1 MSDNWLTP
9 ITNTFDNERIE
20 ELFTALTTVGE
31 GRRVAAGLTAL
42 AERHADNTRT
52 DVVRVDPWN
61 VILVVSSRGGCWS
74 GREVEIQIP
83 LTAEESGPRR
93 DRSRR
98 APTLWV
104 SGSDNELHRYVV
116 PATLAYWV
124 ARKNAAKCG
133 ALRACEDGLVP
144 SYDISGYIEPSTRDM
159 PDMPAD
165 SLFLGLGLYALAQQ
179 IDEATRP
186 RERFAPAPQDEPL
199 VLRREYPWSPADH
212 EVPAGRIVE
221 DILDVPANATFT
233 AVFDNP
239 DGVGRG
245 VTPLMRFTHETTGSA
260 PVVIRPSGWYS
271 PLKNEWAY
279 SALRADRYVIHE
291 DAGETLRQLGA
302 KVHSNSLDIPAG
314 AVGAGDDVEPAEGP
328 AYVGPLPGE
337 PHRRIRWDDT
347 DDGVTI
353 VLATEGEDGER
364 TDVDSVQVLDT
375 AEDGAVE
382 QEEDALLEKHGLCWA
397 DLDNARDTEPAEEDD
412 PTEVC
417 VEPTKYFNAVGVEI
431 PEWEVQ
437 LLAQAE
443 KEAGE

>member
-9 ITNTFDNERIE
+9 IARAVDGERIE

-42 AERHADNTRT
+42 AERHADNTCT
-52 DVVRVDPWN
+52 DVVRVDPRN
-61 VILVVSSRGGCWS
+61 VILVVSSKGGCWS
-74 GREVEIQIP
+74 GREIELQIP
-83 LTAEESGPRR
+83 LTAEESGSRR

-104 SGSDNELHRYVV
+104 SGSDGELHRYVV

-144 SYDISGYIEPSTRDM
+144 SYDIGGYIEPSTRDM

-165 SLFLGLGLYALAQQ
+165 SLFLGLGLYTLAQQ
-179 IDEATRP
+179 IDEATHP

-221 DILDVPANATFT
+221 DILDVPYAAVFT

-239 DGVGRG
+239 DGIGRG

-260 PVVIRPSGWYS
+260 PVIILPSGWYS
-271 PLKNEWAY
+271 PLKNEWAR

-291 DAGETLRQLGA
+291 VPAGKTLREIGA
-302 KVHSNSLDIPAG
+302 KVRMSTLDVPTDVEAPS
-314 AVGAGDDVEPAEGP
+314 DDVEPAEGP
-328 AYVGPLPGE
+328 VYIGPLPGT
-337 PHRRIRWDDT
+337 PHRRIRWDEG

-353 VLATEGEDGER
+353 VLTAQGEDGEW
-364 TDVDSVQVLDT
+364 VDIDATQVLDT

-382 QEEDALLEKHGLCWA
+382 QAEDELLKQHQLCWA
-397 DLDNARDTEPAEEDD
+397 DLDNARDTEPTEEDD
-412 PTEVC
+412 PTEVR
-417 VEPTKYFNAVGVEI
+417 VEPRYFNADGEEI
-431 PEWEVQ
+431 PEWE
-437 LLAQAE
+437 AP
-443 KEAGE
+443 

>member
-1 MSDNWLTP
+1 MSNWLTP
-9 ITNTFDNERIE
+9 ITRTFDNAVVN

-42 AERHADNTRT
+42 SERHADNTCT
-52 DVVRVDPWN
+52 DVVRVNPWTI
-61 VILVVSSRGGCWS
+61 ILVISSRGGCWS
-74 GREVEIQIP
+74 GREVELQVP
-83 LTAEESGPRR
+83 LTEKS
-93 DRSRR
+93 DLSRSERR

-104 SGSDNELHRYVV
+104 SGSDGDLYRYVV

-124 ARKNAAKCG
+124 ARKSAAKCG
-133 ALRACEDGLVP
+133 ALRACEDGIVP
-144 SYDISGYIEPSTRDM
+144 SYDISGYLEPDWR
-159 PDMPAD
+159 DMPAD
-165 SLFLGLGLYALAQQ
+165 SGLFLGLGLYTLAQQ

-186 RERFAPAPQDEPL
+186 WGRFAPAPQDEPL
-199 VLRREYPWSPADH
+199 VLRREHPWSPADH
-212 EVPAGRIVE
+212 EVPAGRIVK
-221 DILDVPANATFT
+221 DILDVPYAAVFT
-233 AVFDNP
+233 AVFDDP

-260 PVVIRPSGWYS
+260 PVIILPSGWHS
-271 PLKNEWAY
+271 PLKNEWAH

-328 AYVGPLPGE
+328 SYTGPLPGT
-337 PHRRIRWDDT
+337 PHRRIRWDEG

-353 VLATEGEDGER
+353 VLTTQGDDGKW
-364 TDVDSVQVLDT
+364 TDIDSTHVSDT

-382 QEEDALLEKHGLCWA
+382 QAEDDLLKQHQLCWA
-397 DLDNARDTEPAEEDD
+397 DIDTEAEEEDEAD
-412 PTEVC
+412 ADADAEPT
-417 VEPTKYFNAVGVEI
+417 EPTKYFNEAGEQI
-431 PEWEVQ
+431 PEWEAQ

-443 KEAGE
+443 EETAE

>member
-1 MSDNWLTP
+1 MSDNWLAP

-83 LTAEESGPRR
+83 LTAEKPGSRR

-144 SYDISGYIEPSTRDM
+144 SYDISGYLEPSTRDM

-165 SLFLGLGLYALAQQ
+165 SGLFLGLGLYALAQQ
-179 IDEATRP
+179 IEEATRP
-186 RERFAPAPQDEPL
+186 RERFAPVPEDRPL

-221 DILDVPANATFT
+221 DILDVPANGTFT
-233 AVFDNP
+233 AVFDAV

-245 VTPLMRFTHETTGSA
+245 VTPLMGFTHETTGSA
-260 PVVIRPSGWYS
+260 PVIIRPSGWYS
-271 PLKNEWAY
+271 PLKNEWAH

-291 DAGETLRQLGA
+291 EAGETLRELGA
-302 KVHSNSLDIPAG
+302 KVRMSMLDVPTGVEAPS
-314 AVGAGDDVEPAEGP
+314 DDVEPAEGP
-328 AYVGPLPGE
+328 AYIGPLPGE
-337 PHRRIRWDDT
+337 PHRRIRWDEG

-353 VLATEGEDGER
+353 VLTAQGEDGEW

-382 QEEDALLEKHGLCWA
+382 QAEDALLEKYGLCWA
-397 DLDNARDTEPAEEDD
+397 DLDNARDTEPTEEDD
-412 PTEVC
+412 PTEAC
-417 VEPTKYFNAVGVEI
+417 VEPTYFNADGEEI
-431 PEWEVQ
+431 PEWEAQ
-437 LLAQAE
+437 LLNLT
-443 KEAGE
+443 GEETGE

>member
-1 MSDNWLTP
+1 MSNWLAP
-9 ITNTFDNERIE
+9 ITRTFDSDGVD

-83 LTAEESGPRR
+83 LTAEESGSRR

-144 SYDISGYIEPSTRDM
+144 SYDISGYLEPDWR
-159 PDMPAD
+159 DMPAD
-165 SLFLGLGLYALAQQ
+165 SGLFLGLGLYALAQQ

-221 DILDVPANATFT
+221 DILDVPANATFS
-233 AVFDNP
+233 AVFDAV

-271 PLKNEWAY
+271 PLKNEWAH

-291 DAGETLRQLGA
+291 ETGETLRQLGA

-328 AYVGPLPGE
+328 SYIGPLPGT

-353 VLATEGEDGER
+353 VLATEGEDGEW

-382 QEEDALLEKHGLCWA
+382 QAEDALLEKYGLCWA
-397 DLDNARDTEPAEEDD
+397 DIGAKPEGQDEEDQAD
-412 PTEVC
+412 EVHA
-417 VEPTKYFNAVGVEI
+417 EPTKYFNADGEEI
-431 PEWEVQ
+431 PEWEAQ
-437 LLAQAE
+437 LLNLT
-443 KEAGE
+443 GEETGE

>member
-1 MSDNWLTP
+1 MSNWLTP
-9 ITNTFDNERIE
+9 IARTFDNAVVN
-20 ELFTALTTVGE
+20 ELFTALTTVSE
-31 GRRVAAGLTAL
+31 GKRVAAGLTAL
-42 AERHADNTRT
+42 AERHANNTRT
-52 DVVRVDPWN
+52 DVVHINPWT
-61 VILVVSSRGGCWS
+61 ITLIISSKGGCWS
-74 GREVEIQIP
+74 GREVELQVP
-83 LTAEESGPRR
+83 LTADES
-93 DRSRR
+93 DSCRSGRR

-104 SGSDNELHRYVV
+104 SGSDTDLHRYIV
-116 PATLAYWV
+116 PETLAYWA
-124 ARKNAAKCG
+124 ARKAAVKIG
-133 ALRACEDGLVP
+133 ELRACQEGLVP
-144 SYDISGYIEPSTRDM
+144 SYDISGYLESDSRH
-159 PDMPAD
+159 MPAD
-165 SLFLGLGLYALAQQ
+165 SGLFLGLGLYSLAEQ
-179 IDEATRP
+179 IDQATQP
-186 RERFAPAPQDEPL
+186 QARFTPAPEDEPL
-199 VLRREYPWSPADH
+199 VLRRKSPWSPADH

-233 AVFDNP
+233 AVFDDP
-239 DGVGRG
+239 GAVGRG
-245 VTPLMRFTHETTGSA
+245 VTPLMTFSHETTGSA

-271 PLKNEWAY
+271 PLKNEWAH

-291 DAGETLRQLGA
+291 ETGETLRQLGA

-328 AYVGPLPGE
+328 SYIGPLPGT

-353 VLATEGEDGER
+353 VLATEGEDGEW

-397 DLDNARDTEPAEEDD
+397 DLDHARDTEPAEEDD

-417 VEPTKYFNAVGVEI
+417 VEPTKYFNADGVEI

>member
-9 ITNTFDNERIE
+9 IARAVDGERIE

-42 AERHADNTRT
+42 AERHADNTCT
-52 DVVRVDPWN
+52 DVVRVDPRN
-61 VILVVSSRGGCWS
+61 VILVVSSKGGCWS
-74 GREVEIQIP
+74 GREIELQIP
-83 LTAEESGPRR
+83 LTAEESGSRR

-104 SGSDNELHRYVV
+104 SGSDGELHRYVV

-144 SYDISGYIEPSTRDM
+144 SYDIGGYIEPSTRDM

-165 SLFLGLGLYALAQQ
+165 SLFLGLGLYTLAQQ
-179 IDEATRP
+179 IDEATHP

-221 DILDVPANATFT
+221 DILDVPYAAVFT

-239 DGVGRG
+239 DGIGRG

-260 PVVIRPSGWYS
+260 PVIILPSGWYS
-271 PLKNEWAY
+271 PLKNEWAR

-291 DAGETLRQLGA
+291 VPAGKTLRELGA
-302 KVHSNSLDIPAG
+302 KVRMSTLDVPTDVEAPS
-314 AVGAGDDVEPAEGP
+314 DDVEPAEGP
-328 AYVGPLPGE
+328 VYIGPLPGT
-337 PHRRIRWDDT
+337 PHRRIRWDEG

-353 VLATEGEDGER
+353 VLTAQGEDGEW
-364 TDVDSVQVLDT
+364 VDIDATQVLDT

-382 QEEDALLEKHGLCWA
+382 QAEDELLKQHQLCWA
-397 DLDNARDTEPAEEDD
+397 DLDNARDTEPTEEDD
-412 PTEVC
+412 PTEVR
-417 VEPTKYFNAVGVEI
+417 VEPRYFNADGEEI
-431 PEWEVQ
+431 PEWE
-437 LLAQAE
+437 AP
-443 KEAGE
+443 

>member
-1 MSDNWLTP
+1 MSNWLTP
-9 ITNTFDNERIE
+9 IARTFDNAVVN
-20 ELFTALTTVGE
+20 ELFTALTTVSE
-31 GRRVAAGLTAL
+31 GKRVAAGLTAL

-52 DVVRVDPWN
+52 DVVRIDPWN
-61 VILVVSSRGGCWS
+61 IILVVSSKGGCWS
-74 GREVEIQIP
+74 GREIEIQIP
-83 LTAEESGPRR
+83 LTAEESGSRR

-144 SYDISGYIEPSTRDM
+144 SYDIGGYIEPSTRDM
-159 PDMPAD
+159 PDMPAN
-165 SLFLGLGLYALAQQ
+165 SGLFLGLGLYTLAQQ

-233 AVFDNP
+233 AVFDAP
-239 DGVGRG
+239 DGFGRG

-260 PVVIRPSGWYS
+260 PVIIRPSGWYS
-271 PLKNEWAY
+271 PLRNEWAH

-314 AVGAGDDVEPAEGP
+314 AVGVDDDVEPAEG
-328 AYVGPLPGE
+328 ASYTGPLPGE
-337 PHRRIRWDDT
+337 PHRRIRWDEG

-353 VLATEGEDGER
+353 VLTAQGEDGEW

-382 QEEDALLEKHGLCWA
+382 QGVLRLLEKYGLCWA
-397 DLDNARDTEPAEEDD
+397 DIDTEPEDQDEEDQAD
-412 PTEVC
+412 EVHA
-417 VEPTKYFNAVGVEI
+417 EPTKYFNADGEEI
-431 PEWEVQ
+431 PEWEAQ

-443 KEAGE
+443 EETVE

>member
-1 MSDNWLTP
+1 MSNWLTP
-9 ITNTFDNERIE
+9 ITRTFDSAIVD
-20 ELFTALTTVGE
+20 ELFTALTAVGE
-31 GRRVAAGLTAL
+31 GKRVAAGLTAL
-42 AERHADNTRT
+42 SERHADNTCT
-52 DVVRVDPWN
+52 DVVRVNPWN
-61 VILVVSSRGGCWS
+61 VILVISSRGGCWS
-74 GREVEIQIP
+74 GREVELQVP
-83 LTAEESGPRR
+83 LTEKS
-93 DRSRR
+93 DLSRSERR

-104 SGSDNELHRYVV
+104 SGSDGDLHRYVV

-133 ALRACEDGLVP
+133 ALRACEDGIVP
-144 SYDISGYIEPSTRDM
+144 SYDISGYLEPSTRDM

-186 RERFAPAPQDEPL
+186 RERFAPTPDDRPL

-239 DGVGRG
+239 DGVDRG
-245 VTPLMRFTHETTGSA
+245 VTPLMRFAHETTGAA

-271 PLKNEWAY
+271 PLKNEWAH

-328 AYVGPLPGE
+328 AYVGPLPGN
-337 PHRRIRWDDT
+337 PHRRIRWDEG

-353 VLATEGEDGER
+353 VLTAQGEDGEWA
-364 TDVDSVQVLDT
+364 DIGSVQVLDT
-375 AEDGAVE
+375 AEDGASE
-382 QEEDALLEKHGLCWA
+382 QAEDELLKQHGLCWA
-397 DLDNARDTEPAEEDD
+397 DLDNARDTEPTEEDGAS
-412 PTEVC
+412 EVH
-417 VEPTKYFNAVGVEI
+417 VEPTKYFDANGAEI
-431 PEWEVQ
+431 PEWEAQ
-437 LLAQAE
+437 LLDL
-443 KEAGE
+443 AGEETGE